1 MRRAEVIV
9 ALIIGLFS
17 TVWAMSAWLPL
28 ALGYQ
33 IVQYSE
39 FNQLIACFE
48 FGCICL
54 GFVWISYVLAK
65 VLRRDRYL

>member
-1 MRRAEVIV
+1 MRRAEVIT
-9 ALIIGLFS
+9 ALVIGLFS

-39 FNQLIACFE
+39 FNQFIACFE
-48 FGCICL
+48 FSCICL
-54 GFVWISYVLAK
+54 GLVWIAYVLAG
-65 VLRRDRYL
+65 VLRRGRYL